1 LEINSTTENEMTT
14 ASEQLAAAVKAA
26 EDAVAKVEALKKQS
40 YDEDLKMAKELIA
53 RHGFTQTVLKPELKV
68 GRGTAKRVSTPRKS
82 TKRAKK

>member
-1 LEINSTTENEMTT
+1 MTT

-26 EDAVAKVEALKKQS
+26 TDANARVEALKKQS